1 MKINQLN
8 DFSLDS
14 KIMPGVVIK
23 SIMMMMTTMIV
34 VVMMMIV
41 VMTMVREG
49 MKPKVHLFVDLQS
62 KHFPHLVMI
71 KTYIVITTN
80 NNN

>member
-23 SIMMMMTTMIV
+23 SIMMMMTMMIVVMTMMVMIV
-34 VVMMMIV
+34 VVMMM
-41 VMTMVREG
+41 RER
-49 MKPKVHLFVDLQS
+49 MKPKVHLFVDLNI
-62 KHFPHLVMI
+62 FLI
-71 KTYIVITTN
+71 
-80 NNN
+80 

>member
-23 SIMMMMTTMIV
+23 SIMMMMT
-34 VVMMMIV
+34 MMIV
-41 VMTMVREG
+41 VMTMMVMTVVVMMMRER
-49 MKPKVHLFVDLQS
+49 MKPKVHLFVDLNI
-62 KHFPHLVMI
+62 LLI
-71 KTYIVITTN
+71 
-80 NNN
+80 